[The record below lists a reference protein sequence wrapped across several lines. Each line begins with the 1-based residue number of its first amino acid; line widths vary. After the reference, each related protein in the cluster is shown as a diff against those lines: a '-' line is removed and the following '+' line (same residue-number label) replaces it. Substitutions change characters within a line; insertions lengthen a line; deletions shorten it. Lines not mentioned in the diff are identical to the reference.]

1 MNIVGIPNMGIKIIF
16 VATNRISSIWLY
28 IKIERTYANIKNKI
42 ITSDT
47 IIEDFFSPMK
57 YVNRIQGI
65 KIIPREKVNGTK
77 ISWSG
82 ISLMLSKYINNTGN
96 NARIKWWNPN
106 FLIIQKVKNEFIYMF
121 ILVIL
126 YY

>member
-1 MNIVGIPNMGIKIIF
+1 MNIVGIQNMGIKIIF

-47 IIEDFFSPMK
+47 IIEDFLSPMK

-106 FLIIQKVKNEFIYMF
+106 FLITQKVKNEFIYMF

>member
-1 MNIVGIPNMGIKIIF
+1 MNIVGIQNMGIKIIF

-65 KIIPREKVNGTK
+65 KMIPREKVNGTK

-106 FLIIQKVKNEFIYMF
+106 FLITQKVKNEFIYMF
-121 ILVIL
+121 ILAIL

>member
-1 MNIVGIPNMGIKIIF
+1 MNIVGIQNMGIKIIF

>member
-1 MNIVGIPNMGIKIIF
+1 MGIKIIF

-65 KIIPREKVNGTK
+65 KMIPREKVNGTK

-106 FLIIQKVKNEFIYMF
+106 FLITQKVKNEFIYMF
-121 ILVIL
+121 ILAIL